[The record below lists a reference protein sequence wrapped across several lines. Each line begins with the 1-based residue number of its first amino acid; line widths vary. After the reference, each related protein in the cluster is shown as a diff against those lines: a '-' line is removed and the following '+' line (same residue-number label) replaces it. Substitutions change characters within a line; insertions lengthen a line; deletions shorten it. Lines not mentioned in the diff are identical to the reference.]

1 MKIFKLN
8 ADEWD
13 RTEEREGWRF
23 KDAWVGAHTDA
34 ELIGASMY
42 EVEPGNKQGPFHT
55 HHANEEWAI
64 VLRGEPTLRTHEG
77 EQQLREGD
85 VVAFRRGKEGAH
97 QIRNDTDA
105 PVRVLMLSTLIA
117 PDIVEYLD
125 TGKIGARSVAGERII
140 FARPG
145 PEPPRSSAAFAL
157 RSNCH
162 PARGSRTAALP
173 PRTFQLAPRSHG
185 NGDRDHTRRL
195 RLIVHHPP
203 RARARRVASGERGAM
218 SFEGGASL
226 L

>member
-1 MKIFKLN
+1 MKIFNLN

-77 EQQLREGD
+77 EQQLRQGD
-85 VVAFRRGKEGAH
+85 VVAFPRGKEGAH

-125 TGKIGARSVAGERII
+125 TARS
-140 FARPG
+140 
-145 PEPPRSSAAFAL
+145 
-157 RSNCH
+157 
-162 PARGSRTAALP
+162 ARGASP
-173 PRTFQLAPRSHG
+173 
-185 NGDRDHTRRL
+185 
-195 RLIVHHPP
+195 
-203 RARARRVASGERGAM
+203 ASGSSSLAQGLSSNIGRTRTSGILPRGGR
-218 SFEGGASL
+218 SGRP
-226 L
+226 

>member
-1 MKIFKLN
+1 MKIFNLN

-77 EQQLREGD
+77 EQQLRQGD
-85 VVAFRRGKEGAH
+85 VVAFPRGKEGAH

-117 PDIVEYLD
+117 PDVVEYLD

-145 PEPPRSSAAFAL
+145 PELEYWEDEDIVAYFLRGGRSGQQVPQRAPDGLQHVTS
-157 RSNCH
+157 SGTVGH
-162 PARGSRTAALP
+162 AR
-173 PRTFQLAPRSHG
+173 LAS
-185 NGDRDHTRRL
+185 GDRT
-195 RLIVHHPP
+195 
-203 RARARRVASGERGAM
+203 
-218 SFEGGASL
+218 
-226 L
+226 

>member
-1 MKIFKLN
+1 MACGMKIFNLN
-8 ADEWD
+8 ADDWD

-23 KDAWVGAHTDA
+23 KDAWVGPHTDA

-64 VLRGEPTLRTHEG
+64 VLRGEPTLRTHE
-77 EQQLREGD
+77 
-85 VVAFRRGKEGAH
+85 
-97 QIRNDTDA
+97 IRNDTDA

-145 PEPPRSSAAFAL
+145 PEL
-157 RSNCH
+157 EYWE
-162 PARGSRTAALP
+162 
-173 PRTFQLAPRSHG
+173 
-185 NGDRDHTRRL
+185 DED
-195 RLIVHHPP
+195 
-203 RARARRVASGERGAM
+203 
-218 SFEGGASL
+218 
-226 L
+226 

>member
-1 MKIFKLN
+1 MKIFNLN

-77 EQQLREGD
+77 
-85 VVAFRRGKEGAH
+85 AH

-145 PEPPRSSAAFAL
+145 PEL
-157 RSNCH
+157 EYWE
-162 PARGSRTAALP
+162 
-173 PRTFQLAPRSHG
+173 
-185 NGDRDHTRRL
+185 DED
-195 RLIVHHPP
+195 
-203 RARARRVASGERGAM
+203 
-218 SFEGGASL
+218 
-226 L
+226 